1 MTKAQLIG
9 EISSKTAIQ
18 KEIVSDIIES
28 YIEVV
33 KSSLAEGNDI
43 YIRGFGSFNNKIRQ
57 QKIARDIRRGKTI
70 VIPAHYLPSFKPAP
84 DFKEKV
90 RSSQKLQGKIIIA

>member
-9 EISSKTAIQ
+9 EISSKTTIE

-43 YIRGFGSFNNKIRQ
+43 FIRGFGSFNNKIRR
-57 QKIARDIRRGKTI
+57 QKIAQRYSK
-70 VIPAHYLPSFKPAP
+70 K
-84 DFKEKV
+84 
-90 RSSQKLQGKIIIA
+90 

>member
-9 EISSKTAIQ
+9 EISSKTTIE

-43 YIRGFGSFNNKIRQ
+43 FIRGFGSFNNKIRQ
-57 QKIARDIRRGKTI
+57 QKIARDIRRSKAI
-70 VIPAHYLPSFKPAP
+70 IIPAHYVPSFKPAP
-84 DFKEKV
+84 AFKEKV
-90 RSSQKLQGKIIIA
+90 RNGQKLQA